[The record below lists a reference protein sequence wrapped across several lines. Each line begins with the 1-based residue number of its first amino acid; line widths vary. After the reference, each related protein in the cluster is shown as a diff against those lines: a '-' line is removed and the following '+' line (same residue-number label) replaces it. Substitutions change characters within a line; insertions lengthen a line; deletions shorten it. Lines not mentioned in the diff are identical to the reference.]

1 MSRPILTT
9 LIALALAGCASQGN
23 YYRYDTGGDYY
34 TGASGPDVVL
44 QSSPYYGGFG
54 YSHGFGYGPGFGY
67 GFGHGYGYNYGAYS
81 PWGFGYPPIY
91 WWPDY
96 SVDNGALR
104 QNRVERERSERSALV
119 WRPTV
124 AAPRNMELDAWRRGQ
139 QPPNRFDRQANDSLH
154 RPVTGF
160 QDSRPARVIRT
171 APQETFSRSSDSAP
185 GMHSGG
191 VTAPMQRMPISQ
203 PVPRNQ

>member
-67 GFGHGYGYNYGAYS
+67 GFGHGYGYGYGAYS
-81 PWGFGYPPIY
+81 PWGFRIPAHLLVAGLLRGQWRAPPE
-91 WWPDY
+91 
-96 SVDNGALR
+96 SGRAGALR
-104 QNRVERERSERSALV
+104 AQRTGLA
-119 WRPTV
+119 T
-124 AAPRNMELDAWRRGQ
+124 
-139 QPPNRFDRQANDSLH
+139 DRCGATQH
-154 RPVTGF
+154 GT
-160 QDSRPARVIRT
+160 
-171 APQETFSRSSDSAP
+171 
-185 GMHSGG
+185 
-191 VTAPMQRMPISQ
+191 
-203 PVPRNQ
+203 

>member
-67 GFGHGYGYNYGAYS
+67 GFGHGYGYGYGYGSKANAGYYEDVIEEEKS
-81 PWGFGYPPIY
+81 KSIGF
-91 WWPDY
+91 
-96 SVDNGALR
+96 
-104 QNRVERERSERSALV
+104 
-119 WRPTV
+119 
-124 AAPRNMELDAWRRGQ
+124 
-139 QPPNRFDRQANDSLH
+139 
-154 RPVTGF
+154 
-160 QDSRPARVIRT
+160 
-171 APQETFSRSSDSAP
+171 FSRKKKKKKD
-185 GMHSGG
+185 
-191 VTAPMQRMPISQ
+191 
-203 PVPRNQ
+203 